1 MDEFAIFAVQLAYA
15 LVASLLTRSAR
26 ACLRARRELLR
37 ANTAQYSR
45 QVCDE
50 RLATSGWREQYERA
64 GQVGPGGS
72 EGGPSGLNPREL
84 WSTGGKVVVLPPP
97 DSRLPN
103 VIINGSDNV
112 VRPSGEQVYA
122 LLACDTCPR

>member
-50 RLATSGWREQYERA
+50 RLATSGWREQYRRA
-64 GQVGPGGS
+64 GQVEPGGS
-72 EGGPSGLNPREL
+72 DGWPSGLNPREL
-84 WSTGGKVVVLPPP
+84 WSTRGGKVLGRCWCCYL
-97 DSRLPN
+97 RLTD
-103 VIINGSDNV
+103 V
-112 VRPSGEQVYA
+112 
-122 LLACDTCPR
+122 